1 MGFGGHVE
9 RADTFDHLGGE
20 PVGGGSLQ
28 TVLHAGV
35 AQGLDVHVSEGGRAA
50 GHHHGD
56 VHMRGVHALDEA
68 DRPEQLLEGFGF
80 VVGQGVDGF
89 GDEHALA
96 HSHRSVRNGA
106 LDMDVRRVNGF
117 AVFGGEQ
124 VLVLLEIP
132 AGGDGDDDLARLS
145 KFVGQR
151 LDNGG
156 NLVGLDGDDDHVS
169 GRHHFQRI
177 VQRAHAKFGGGLL
190 KLVVVG
196 STSDHLAAGDH
207 ARVNEAL
214 AMAWAMLPY
223 PINRW

>member
-1 MGFGGHVE
+1 M
-9 RADTFDHLGGE
+9 
-20 PVGGGSLQ
+20 
-28 TVLHAGV
+28 
-35 AQGLDVHVSEGGRAA
+35 VHWIWMSEEST
-50 GHHHGD
+50 D
-56 VHMRGVHALDEA
+56 S
-68 DRPEQLLEGFGF
+68 P
-80 VVGQGVDGF
+80 
-89 GDEHALA
+89 
-96 HSHRSVRNGA
+96 
-106 LDMDVRRVNGF
+106 
-117 AVFGGEQ
+117 VFGGEQ

-223 PINRW
+223 PIKPM